1 MASGKKNNDTT
12 NMEAQEEAKG
22 QQRLEKITRFVFEP
36 LLPNLND
43 PDLLEPNESEKTPSD

>member
-1 MASGKKNNDTT
+1 
-12 NMEAQEEAKG
+12 MEAQEEAKG

-43 PDLLEPNESEKTPSD
+43 PDLLEPNENEKTPSG